1 MKLPHPQI
9 DDGIVQP
16 CAIAVVKR
24 RYHLNGGRG
33 GQRGARKSADDLT
46 LPAQEQLKCVIH
58 KRKLDGC
65 LALAR
70 RIAGK
75 ASVSD
80 AVQFALKYKPEN
92 WRKTFVLML
101 RRAYREQMLIE

>member
-1 MKLPHPQI
+1 MKYQPRQI
-9 DDGIVQP
+9 DDGVVRSGE
-16 CAIAVVKR
+16 IAKR
-24 RYHLNGGRG
+24 RYHLNEGRG
-33 GQRGARKSADDLT
+33 GQRGPRKCAEDLT
-46 LPAQEQLKCVIH
+46 LPKQEQLKCVIH

-80 AVQFALKYKPEN
+80 AVQFALTYKPES

-101 RRAYREQMLIE
+101 KRAYREQRLLE